1 MPGTHGGGATRRKSS
16 PGSMKRGKGTYEIGR
31 LELEHE
37 LLLLEILD
45 GGQWRISNRQH
56 AWRPA
61 KCDGGRGCWAG
72 ESLRGVRASGKSL
85 SAARAVS
92 QS

>member
-1 MPGTHGGGATRRKSS
+1 MRQKEEQRWTETSRAAVAAENAAGIPGNHGGGATRRKSS
-16 PGSMKRGKGTYEIGR
+16 PGSMKRGKTYEIGR

-37 LLLLEILD
+37 LLLLEILK

-61 KCDGGRGCWAG
+61 KCDGGRGC
-72 ESLRGVRASGKSL
+72 
-85 SAARAVS
+85 
-92 QS
+92 